1 MTKSIL
7 ACDPSIT
14 AFGWVVISQT
24 GQVMHRGCIQTKPS
38 PKVNKIR
45 KGDDRCRR
53 ITEINTI
60 LLKLIRKY
68 NIQYIVAE
76 QPHGSQSAVAAIMIG
91 VMLGM
96 LQTLADTLDIGIEW
110 YSEGESKQNILG
122 KKTAVKVEMINAIR
136 KEYPEFPFKN
146 VKYFDEAVADAMAV
160 FHCAHTFSPVLKY
173 LLNREL

>member
-14 AFGWVVISQT
+14 AFGWVVISET
-24 GQVMHRGCIQTKPS
+24 GAVLHRGCIKTEPS

-53 ITEINTI
+53 ITEVNTI
-60 LLKLIRKY
+60 LLKLIRKF
-68 NIQYIVAE
+68 NVQYIVSE
-76 QPHGSQSAVAAIMIG
+76 QPHGSQSASAATWLG

-96 LQTLADTLDIGIEW
+96 LQTLADTLKIGIEW
-110 YSEGESKQNILG
+110 YSEGECKQNMLG

-136 KEYPEFPFKN
+136 AEFPDFVFKN

-160 FHCAHTFSPVLKY
+160 FACSKKY
-173 LLNREL
+173 SSVIKFLLIP